1 MFRKLI
7 VAMVVMTAT
16 TAAQAL
22 DFKVLADRK
31 VDFKD
36 LATYKIDDVK
46 IIRTSGAKVKKANV
60 DALRAAVEQKL
71 QEEGLSASDSS
82 PDVRVS
88 VVAGTEEGMQPSN
101 TQAEPYFDG
110 QWRVLPKQGGEDS
123 EAPDQPMTYNQATLR
138 IDIKNA
144 KTGDVIWRAVAN
156 DVVKLPVSRKFVDA
170 TLHQI
175 FEQFPPPAAQ

>member
-1 MFRKLI
+1 MFRKMI
-7 VAMVVMTAT
+7 VMLAAMTAA

-31 VDFKD
+31 ADFGSI
-36 LATYKIDDVK
+36 ATYKIDDVK
-46 IIRTSGAKVKKANV
+46 IIRASGAKVKQANV
-60 DALRAAVEQKL
+60 DNLRAAVEQKL
-71 QEEGLSASDSS
+71 QEEGLNKSDK
-82 PDVRVS
+82 PDVRIF
-88 VVAGTEEGMQPSN
+88 VVAGVEAEAQPAN

-123 EAPDQPMTYNQATLR
+123 QAPDQPLTYNQATLR
-138 IDIKNA
+138 IDIKDA

-156 DVVKLPVSRKFVDA
+156 DVVKLPVARKLMDA

-175 FEQFPPPAAQ
+175 FEQFPPPSAQ

>member
-7 VAMVVMTAT
+7 VALAVMTAT

-22 DFKVLADRK
+22 DFKVLADRNA
-31 VDFKD
+31 DFKGI
-36 LATYKIDDVK
+36 ATYKIDDVK
-46 IIRTSGAKVKKANV
+46 IIRSSGAKVKQANV

-71 QEEGLSASDSS
+71 QEEGLSKSDK

-88 VVAGTEEGMQPSN
+88 VVAGTEPGAQVAN
-101 TQAEPYFDG
+101 TQIEPYFDG
-110 QWRVLPKQGGEDS
+110 AWRVLPKQGTSE
-123 EAPDQPMTYNQATLR
+123 EAPEQEPVYSQATLR

-144 KTGDVIWRAVAN
+144 KTGDVIWRAIAN
-156 DVVKLPVSRKFVDA
+156 DTVKLPVTRKFVDA
-170 TLHQI
+170 QLHQV